1 MGIPGGQTI
10 PGLSNFN
17 ISGGVG
23 FGDSGIAEFND
34 IKSYQFTDKY
44 SMFLGRHS
52 LKFGGRWLYQQQGFS
67 YSGNEGILGHFDY
80 TGAFTG
86 FGFADFLLGDVALK
100 GKGGAVSPFTH
111 MQNRVSVYAQDDFRV
126 RDNLTLNLGL
136 SWEYTSP
143 LVEKDDRQSNIDL
156 TTGQLLLAGQNG
168 NSRALYNAYYG
179 GFEPRLGR
187 RLDAVGQVGR
197 ARRLRHRAVHGGHGQ
212 EPPAAGEPA
221 VQLRRATSLRRDDW
235 RRDRPDL
242 DSAT

>member
-1 MGIPGGQTI
+1 M
-10 PGLSNFN
+10 SNFN
-17 ISGGVG
+17 ISGGG
-23 FGDSGIAEFND
+23 RLRQTAGIAEFND

-44 SMFLGRHS
+44 SMFMGRHS
-52 LKFGGRWLYQQQGFS
+52 LKFGGRWLYQRQGFS

-86 FGFADFLLGDVALK
+86 FGFADFLLDDVALK

-111 MQNRVSVYAQDDFRV
+111 LQNRVSVYAQDDFRV

-156 TTGQLLLAGQNG
+156 HDGTTAARRPERQQP
-168 NSRALYNAYYG
+168 RAVRRVLRRVRAAA
-179 GFEPRLGR
+179 RR

-197 ARRLRHRAVHGGHGQ
+197 PRRLRHRAVHGGHGQ
-212 EPPAAGEPA
+212 EPAPAGEPA
-221 VQLRRATSLRRDDW
+221 VQLRRATGL
-235 RRDRPDL
+235 
-242 DSAT
+242 